1 MKRSLAAEAD
11 SISLPT
17 LRNPLPRRNNFGKRS
32 SQRSICRVVHAPPAA
47 EGCRNTAK
55 RRLESQPALS
65 VLPCSAL
72 FAGPVPGPVRLT
84 CQLLCFAAAG
94 LAGPESRT
102 GWGQCLSACVLAVF
116 LAGFNTLEQ
125 KQRHTFLLPAFALEF
140 LTDRGKFL
148 SGAGLLFRDGLLIPQ
163 AGLQF
168 HVGSA

>member
-1 MKRSLAAEAD
+1 MSCMIPQRQQVAGTQQSAGW
-11 SISLPT
+11 
-17 LRNPLPRRNNFGKRS
+17 NPSRRFQS
-32 SQRSICRVVHAPPAA
+32 CR
-47 EGCRNTAK
+47 RF
-55 RRLESQPALS
+55 R
-65 VLPCSAL
+65 PCSLDLSRAP
-72 FAGPVPGPVRLT
+72 FPGPVS
-84 CQLLCFAAAG
+84 CSCSAAAG